1 MIDTRAVIVAVILA
15 ATFLAGWKVKAWQV
29 GAQELAVQQTKE
41 AAMLGA
47 AEAIAKIKV
56 ENKTIYQQ
64 ATTKVIERTEYQ
76 ECRHQPDMLEQ
87 VNAALVGGQ

>member
-1 MIDTRAVIVAVILA
+1 M
-15 ATFLAGWKVKAWQV
+15 Q
-29 GAQELAVQQTKE
+29 
-41 AAMLGA
+41 GA

-56 ENKTIYQQ
+56 ENKTIYKT

-87 VNAALVGGQ
+87 VNAALVGEVKP